1 MAQLEKDY
9 ADMQKAK
16 DWLEFQ
22 LAQLRHLL
30 FTGKSERYVLNQE
43 PMPDQLS
50 FDFGELCPID
60 QTVEQPGQEAKQVIT
75 YERKKGKHPGR
86 HPIPDHLPTEE
97 VRIEPKEDVSD
108 AEHIADTIVD
118 TLDYQPASLT
128 RRRYIFA
135 RYVKTEIDEQGE
147 EQTVIIQGR
156 MPSRPLPKSIAEAGL
171 LAHLMTSKFVYHQPF
186 YRQLQQFD
194 QLYEVKLSKSTV
206 NDWFAGVSSLLEP
219 LYNSLKQKVLKSD
232 YLQADES
239 PLQVQDKQKS
249 GKTHRGY
256 QWVYQAPLEGLV
268 LFDYQHGR
276 GKKGPKAI
284 LSDFSGYLQTD
295 GYAVYDKLVK
305 GQADIKLVGCMA
317 HARRYFFQAKD
328 SARETETALNY
339 FGRLYDIE
347 RSLRQNG
354 ADVEQIYNTRQEKA
368 LPILKALFDWA
379 REQQKQALPK
389 SPLGK
394 ALYYLLQRE
403 EKLMVYCQDGRLQID
418 NNLVEN
424 SIRPLALGRKNYLF
438 AGSHQAAQRIAMMYS
453 FFASCKKQGVNP
465 YRWLKTVL
473 ERIPDHPIN
482 KIEELLPGAWVKQ
495 LEV

>member
-1 MAQLEKDY
+1 M
-9 ADMQKAK
+9 
-16 DWLEFQ
+16 
-22 LAQLRHLL
+22 
-30 FTGKSERYVLNQE
+30 S
-43 PMPDQLS
+43 
-50 FDFGELCPID
+50 
-60 QTVEQPGQEAKQVIT
+60 
-75 YERKKGKHPGR
+75 
-86 HPIPDHLPTEE
+86 
-97 VRIEPKEDVSD
+97 
-108 AEHIADTIVD
+108 
-118 TLDYQPASLT
+118 
-128 RRRYIFA
+128 
-135 RYVKTEIDEQGE
+135 VKTETNEQGE

-194 QLYEVKLSKSTV
+194 HLYEVKLSKSTV

-268 LFDYQHGR
+268 LFDYQEGR

-284 LSDFSGYLQTD
+284 LSDFSGHLQTD

-305 GQADIKLVGCMA
+305 GQTDIKLVGCMA

-328 SARETETALNY
+328 SAREAETALNY
-339 FGRLYDIE
+339 FGQLYDIE
-347 RSLRQNG
+347 RSLRNSE

-379 REQQKQALPK
+379 REQQKKALPK

-438 AGSHQAAQRIAMMYS
+438 AGSHKAAQRIAMMYS
-453 FFASCKKQGVNP
+453 FFASCKKQGINP

-482 KIEELLPGAWVKQ
+482 KIEELLPGAWVKD